1 MPGRPQ
7 LVYWDTSV
15 FLDYFNEDDQH
26 HAVIAAV
33 LRDIRASDGRRLI
46 ATSTFTLTEVVHI
59 KAEMQEPDF
68 RDSAEELMDFFW
80 NDRSVLRLV
89 DLHAGIA
96 RRARSLQRHVVGQG
110 GKLTASD
117 AVHLATASWLQVNE
131 MHSYD
136 RDHLRLD
143 GTMAFRIREP
153 RLAYGSLFETPPGE
167 EPLSG

>member
-1 MPGRPQ
+1 MPSRGQ
-7 LVYWDTSV
+7 WIYWDTSV

-26 HAVIAAV
+26 HAVIEAV
-33 LRDIRASDGRRLI
+33 LRDIRASNGQRLI
-46 ATSTFTLTEVVHI
+46 TTSTFTLAEVVHI
-59 KAEMQEPDF
+59 KAEIQEPVL

-89 DLHAGIA
+89 DLHVGIA
-96 RRARSLQRHVVGQG
+96 RRARRLQRHILGLG

-117 AVHLATASWLQVNE
+117 AVHLATASWLEVNE

-153 RLAYGSLFETPPGE
+153 RITWGSLFEAPPGNE
-167 EPLSG
+167 SASL

>member
-1 MPGRPQ
+1 MASRSQ

-26 HAVIAAV
+26 HAVIDEV
-33 LRDIRASDGRRLI
+33 LRDIRASNRQRLI

-59 KAEMQEPDF
+59 KAEIQEPDL

-89 DLHAGIA
+89 ELNVGIA
-96 RRARSLQRHVVGQG
+96 RQARSLQRHVLGLG

-117 AVHLATASWLQVNE
+117 AVHLVTASWLQVNE

-143 GTMAFRIREP
+143 GTMTFRIREP
-153 RLAYGSLFETPPGE
+153 RIMYGSLFETLPGDE
-167 EPLSG
+167 RGSC